1 MKTFALIG
9 YPLGHSMSPV
19 IHKEL
24 MKAAKIEGSYE
35 LIEISPEKLADR
47 FEDLKKFDGFN
58 VTIPHKINII
68 PFLDK
73 VNERAELFGAVN
85 TVKVDEETTGY
96 NTDCFG
102 FLRALEMA
110 DIKLEGSTLVC
121 GAGGVARMFAFE
133 CALADCNLT
142 IAVRDDDIEAGNKI
156 KDEIKEKLGK
166 DAKVIK
172 LSEVSDGY
180 DLIINGTPLGMYP
193 NVNSCVLGE
202 EIIAKS
208 KAVFDA
214 VYNPEETLFIKYAKK
229 AGLKY
234 SNGLP
239 MLVWQAAV
247 SEEIWF
253 DADFTFED
261 IKRVIEIT
269 KKEMKKKMNIA
280 LCGFMGC
287 GKTCIGKELAK
298 ATGKKLVDTD
308 ELIEKEQGITISQI
322 FAENGENYFRDLE
335 FEMCKK
341 VAGMKNAVIS
351 TGGGAMTF
359 QRNADAIKK
368 GSVVVFIDTDF
379 EIICKRV
386 GDGATRPLFKN
397 RENAKRLYDERK
409 EKYIAA
415 ADITVNGNE
424 RPAKI
429 VSEIIKQCSN
439 IKY

>member
-19 IHKEL
+19 IHREL
-24 MKAAKIEGSYE
+24 MKTAKIEGSYE
-35 LIEISPEKLADR
+35 LIEIAPENLADK
-47 FEDLKKFDGFN
+47 FEELKKFDGFN

-85 TVKVDEETTGY
+85 TVKAGEETTGY

-110 DIKLEGSTLVC
+110 DIKLKGSTLVC

-133 CALADCNLT
+133 CALADCDLT
-142 IAVRDDDIEAGNKI
+142 IAVRDDDLSAGNKI
-156 KDEIKEKLGK
+156 KDEIKSKLGK
-166 DAKVIK
+166 SADVIR

-180 DLIINGTPLGMYP
+180 DLIINGTPLGMHP
-193 NVNSCVLGE
+193 NVNTCVLPE

-247 SEEIWF
+247 AEEIWF

-261 IKRVIEIT
+261 IERVIEIT
-269 KKEMKKKMNIA
+269 KKEMKK
-280 LCGFMGC
+280 
-287 GKTCIGKELAK
+287 
-298 ATGKKLVDTD
+298 
-308 ELIEKEQGITISQI
+308 
-322 FAENGENYFRDLE
+322 
-335 FEMCKK
+335 
-341 VAGMKNAVIS
+341 
-351 TGGGAMTF
+351 
-359 QRNADAIKK
+359 
-368 GSVVVFIDTDF
+368 
-379 EIICKRV
+379 
-386 GDGATRPLFKN
+386 
-397 RENAKRLYDERK
+397 
-409 EKYIAA
+409 
-415 ADITVNGNE
+415 
-424 RPAKI
+424 
-429 VSEIIKQCSN
+429 
-439 IKY
+439 